1 MAGCAGACCTSV
13 TVVDHVT
20 APCFLPCDGVERRPS
35 HEAISV
41 AILTLD
47 LLADLTRARQDKGL
61 SQEGLANVLGVD
73 RQSIYRLERGVG
85 PVSLLV
91 RTMEALDFH
100 IIGLA
105 KGGTLPQQLQNR
117 RQAMGWTKKDVS
129 LKAGVMVSTVT
140 RLERGDATID
150 SALKV
155 LAAIG
160 TKRMARKQPNFL
172 IVTPL
177 QAGEKDKRFSPVPL
191 LRALEA
197 TWGRIDLD
205 PCGHPESPVQA
216 KRRILLQDGGDGLR
230 DEWSGNFAYVNPPF
244 SAATA
249 WLKRADEMW
258 LAGKVRVIV
267 VLIPS
272 KTDNAFLHDYLSE
285 RCDIGFLRSRLQFGR
300 GEGGGKPT
308 SAPFASMLV
317 VWGATPEELADF
329 RARYPSLW
337 LLHDRPAPAV
347 EADEARVLEIEA
359 YG

>member
-1 MAGCAGACCTSV
+1 MDHL
-13 TVVDHVT
+13 TV
-20 APCFLPCDGVERRPS
+20 PCFFPCDDVERRLP

-61 SQEGLANVLGVD
+61 SQEALAMLLGVD

-117 RQAMGWTKKDVS
+117 RQGMGWTKKEVS

-140 RLERGDATID
+140 RLERGDATIG

-177 QAGEKDKRFSPVPL
+177 QAGEKDKRFTPVPL

-197 TWGRIDLD
+197 TWGGIDLD
-205 PCGHPESPVQA
+205 PCCHPESPVRA
-216 KRRILLQDGGDGLR
+216 KRRIIVQDGGDGLR
-230 DEWSGNFAYVNPPF
+230 DDWDGDFAFVNPPF

-249 WLKRADEMW
+249 WLRRADEMW
-258 LAGKVRVIV
+258 LAGKVRVV
-267 VLIPS
+267 VMLIPA
-272 KTDNAFLHDYLSE
+272 KTDNAYLHDHLSG
-285 RCDIGFLRSRLQFGR
+285 RCDIGFLRSRLVFGR

-308 SAPFASMLV
+308 SAPFASMLI
-317 VWGATPEELADF
+317 VWGASPEELADF

-337 LLHDRPAPAV
+337 LLHDRPGPAV
-347 EADEARVLEIEA
+347 EADEARDLEVEA
-359 YG
+359 FG